1 MNDQIYYPTIG
12 AIELITGPMFSGKT
26 GELIRRVSRAHIAR
40 LNTKLFK
47 PNIDTRYAVDS
58 VVSHD
63 KKKLEAINVE
73 SPLEILG
80 LSVDADVIGIDEI
93 QFFGEDLIDVC
104 TKLANGGKRVI
115 VAGLDR
121 NHQGEPFSPLP
132 SMMCVADY
140 VTKLQAVCMR
150 CGAPATFTLRKIKN
164 QKQEIM
170 LGERFDYEAL
180 CRACYHKEKIR

>member
-63 KKKLEAINVE
+63 KKKLEAIN
-73 SPLEILG
+73 
-80 LSVDADVIGIDEI
+80 
-93 QFFGEDLIDVC
+93 
-104 TKLANGGKRVI
+104 
-115 VAGLDR
+115 
-121 NHQGEPFSPLP
+121 
-132 SMMCVADY
+132 
-140 VTKLQAVCMR
+140 
-150 CGAPATFTLRKIKN
+150 APN
-164 QKQEIM
+164 
-170 LGERFDYEAL
+170 
-180 CRACYHKEKIR
+180 